1 MLLDT
6 LLKLGQLIAD
16 VALAAGVVV
25 AIASL
30 KQQGNRERIR
40 STVET
45 LWRFDDRWAS
55 LPMRQSRSGAAI
67 ALLEERAGDKQV
79 QDDVRAF
86 ANLSA
91 VMNFFDQLGHYV
103 KSEVIGEESA
113 WEDFSEF
120 ARHYWRA
127 CEHHVRREQSVDT
140 TVWED
145 VADLIKRFQKIDTR
159 RGVPALTDPD
169 IRNFLD
175 REARLPLHP

>member
-1 MLLDT
+1 MLNT
-6 LLKLGQLIAD
+6 LLTLGSLIAD
-16 VALAAGVVV
+16 LAIAAGVIV
-25 AIASL
+25 AIVSL
-30 KQQGNRERIR
+30 KQQGDRESIR

-55 LPMRQSRSGAAI
+55 LSMRQFRAGAAV
-67 ALLEERAGDKQV
+67 ALIEERAGRANV
-79 QDDVRAF
+79 YDDVRAF
-86 ANLSA
+86 ANVSG

-103 KSEVIGEESA
+103 KAKVIAEESA

-127 CEHHVRREQSVDT
+127 CEHHVRREQSVDK

-145 VADLIKRFQKIDTR
+145 MTDVVQRFEKIDKR

-169 IRNFLD
+169 VRNFLE
-175 REARLPLHP
+175 REARLPLDP